1 MFINEFSKLAAFAQE
16 KSSLEAG
23 TLGLIKMAVL
33 LAMDKPEEAKAL
45 MLEYKNAGGGQDNID
60 AVFAIIASAKLSYIY
75 CETVRNEKPS
85 GSSSCCS

>member
-1 MFINEFSKLAAFAQE
+1 MFINEFSKLTAFAQE
-16 KSSLEAG
+16 NSTLDTG
-23 TLGLIKMAVL
+23 TLGLLKMAVL
-33 LAMDKPEEAKAL
+33 LAMDKPEEAKAV

-75 CETVRNEKPS
+75 SETVRNDPPS